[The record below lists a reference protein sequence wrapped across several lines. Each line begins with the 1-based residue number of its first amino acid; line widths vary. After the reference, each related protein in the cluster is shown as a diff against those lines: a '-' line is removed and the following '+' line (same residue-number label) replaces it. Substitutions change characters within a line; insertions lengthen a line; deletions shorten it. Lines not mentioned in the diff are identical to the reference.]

1 MITFVKRGIL
11 TTIQDAGRKGFQRFG
26 MPAAGAMDQFAMK
39 LANVLVGNAPD
50 TEVVEATII
59 GPSILFDEAEAFA
72 VCGGDLEPCLDGQ
85 PIENNRAYIAKAG
98 SLLELPMAKSGAR
111 AYIAFSGGLD
121 AELKMGSRSTY
132 MKAGIG
138 GVQGR
143 PVKDG
148 DTLGLRAQKVELP
161 HLPGRYV
168 PAGFGVAY
176 SSHPT
181 VRVTLGPQDD
191 LFSDKGKTDFCA
203 GDYTLTQENDRMGF
217 RFSGPDIESIPES
230 DGNIISDGICFGA
243 VQVTK
248 GQPIVM
254 MADRQTTGGYC
265 KLGCVTSA
273 DLPLL
278 AQLKTGDACRFRFVG
293 VEEAQALY
301 LAQLQLL
308 DDLAKHLDT
317 PAIAGAFATAHAAPR
332 KTSLREFRVTVG
344 VEVFDIQLEEL
355 D

>member
-26 MPAAGAMDQFAMK
+26 MPPAGAMDPFAMK

-59 GPSILFDEAEAFA
+59 GPSIQFGEAVIFS
-72 VCGGDLEPCLDGQ
+72 VCGGDLDPRLDGR
-85 PIENNRAYIAKAG
+85 PIENNRAYLAKAG

-111 AYIAFSGGLD
+111 AYVAFAGGLR

-132 MKAGIG
+132 AKAGIG

-143 PVKDG
+143 PIQDG
-148 DTLGLRAQKVELP
+148 DALELREPKTDLP
-161 HLPGRYV
+161 RFGDRCV
-168 PAGFGVAY
+168 PAAFGVAY
-176 SSHPT
+176 SAHPT
-181 VRVTLGPQDD
+181 VRITLGPQDN
-191 LFSDKGKTDFCA
+191 LFSDRGKADFCG

-254 MADRQTTGGYC
+254 MADRQTTGGYP
-265 KLGCVTSA
+265 KLGCVISA

-278 AQLKTGDACRFRFVG
+278 AQLKTGDVCRFQFVG

-301 LAQLQLL
+301 LAQLRLL
-308 DDLAKHLDT
+308 DDLAKRLSA
-317 PAIAGAFATAHAAPR
+317 PAAAAVPIPATAAERDTGPR
-332 KTSLREFRVTVG
+332 VFQVTVNG
-344 VEVFDIQLEEL
+344 KVYTVRLEEL
-355 D
+355 A